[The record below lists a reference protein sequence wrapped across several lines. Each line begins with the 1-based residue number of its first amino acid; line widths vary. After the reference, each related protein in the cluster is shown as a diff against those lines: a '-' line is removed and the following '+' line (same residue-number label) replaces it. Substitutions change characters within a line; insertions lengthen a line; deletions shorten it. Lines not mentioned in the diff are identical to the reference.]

1 MLEPQYINLQPTEI
15 GVLDSASAIFSA
27 KVASGKVGPE
37 NEDQVIEESVAQAIK
52 MAKIVETRSR
62 PRARSVEVFE
72 DSRPCIVWLARIFS
86 LSFATFFLKHRS
98 FS

>member
-27 KVASGKVGPE
+27 KVVSGKVGPE

-52 MAKIVETRSR
+52 MAKIVENAVKTKGEIRGGY
-62 PRARSVEVFE
+62 
-72 DSRPCIVWLARIFS
+72 
-86 LSFATFFLKHRS
+86 
-98 FS
+98 